1 MIGTT
6 FRLELRRS
14 RSLAFWLAVIAG
26 AYAGT
31 MAVFYPLM
39 KENAALFEDY
49 MDIFPEEF
57 MAAFG
62 MTGSLGDPGVFFTTY
77 IGSYV
82 WPIVAAIAGII
93 LATRPVAADHDR
105 GFLDLPLSTPIA
117 RVPYLGSA
125 IVVQILVMI
134 VVAVA
139 MVVGAVAVG
148 ALVNAGFD
156 AGRLFLVVPSSA
168 AFGCAIA
175 GVASVLA
182 VVTLSRG
189 MAGGITAGVLFLMY
203 LANVVATIEP
213 DVEWLA
219 TFSAFN
225 YYDTTALIDEGTVP
239 LLDLGVFTVVAVVG
253 WIGALVLFRRR
264 DLAA

>member
-1 MIGTT
+1 M
-6 FRLELRRS
+6 
-14 RSLAFWLAVIAG
+14 LALWLAVIAA

-31 MAVFYPLM
+31 MAIFFPIM
-39 KENAALFEDY
+39 KENASIFEDY
-49 MDIFPEEF
+49 MEIFPKEF
-57 MAAFG
+57 LAAFG

-77 IGSYV
+77 IGSYL
-82 WPIVAAIAGII
+82 WPILAAIAGIV

-117 RVPYLGSA
+117 RMPYLGSS
-125 IVVQILVMI
+125 IVVQVLVLV

-139 MVVGAVAVG
+139 MIAGAVVVG
-148 ALVNAGFD
+148 ALVDAGFD
-156 AGRLFLVVPSSA
+156 AGRLMLVVPSSV

-175 GVASVLA
+175 AVTSLLA
-182 VVTLSRG
+182 VLTLSRG
-189 MAGGITAGVLFLMY
+189 LAAGIAAGILLAMY

-219 TFSAFN
+219 TFSAFH
-225 YYDTTALIDEGTVP
+225 YYDTTALIDEGVVP
-239 LLDLGVFTVVAVVG
+239 WTDLAVFSVVAILG
-253 WIGALVLFRRR
+253 WAGALIAFRRR